1 MKKLSDSVL
10 KKIEKEYPKGT
21 RIRLI
26 RMEDPFAPPPG
37 TEGTVQ
43 YVDGIGGIAVEWD
56 NGSCLG
62 VFYGFDKFEKVL

>member
-10 KKIEKEYPKGT
+10 KMIEKEYPKGT

-26 RMEDPFAPPPG
+26 SMNDPFAPPPG

-43 YVDGIGGIAVEWD
+43 YVDSIGGIAVE
-56 NGSCLG
+56 
-62 VFYGFDKFEKVL
+62 